1 MTVPFRAIVARL
13 PIKNDRAFGSFK
25 LLIKSRVLLAL
36 IQSGGGMPMPTKESK
51 RLKVVSIE
59 YFLVPNW
66 FCDFRTELV

>member
-36 IQSGGGMPMPTKESK
+36 IQSGGGNADANEGK
-51 RLKVVSIE
+51 
-59 YFLVPNW
+59 
-66 FCDFRTELV
+66 